1 MAGECD
7 SSLVSHS
14 PPRNRLDDMSRYQT
28 ICYDRCDNVGTLTW
42 ARPEKRN
49 AINPAMRAE
58 LDHLGRQLLADET
71 LRCLIV
77 TGDGP
82 SFSAGIDLIE
92 DMAGT
97 LTAFA
102 ERPVDDETVELGLRV
117 AGTFEWIPQ
126 LGSPSVA
133 AVRGHAYGAGLQL
146 ALACDF
152 RIFTHDAR
160 VGLTETRY
168 GLLPDMGA
176 TFRLPRLIG
185 EGRARELILFGEVI
199 DAAEAL
205 RIGLANRV
213 VGDDELD
220 SAANQFAERLARQ
233 PQIAV
238 RGARRAIAAG
248 RRGDDAASLRAAVT
262 EQARCLAS
270 DEFRHANPNQT
281 R

>member
-1 MAGECD
+1 
-7 SSLVSHS
+7 
-14 PPRNRLDDMSRYQT
+14 MSRYQT
-28 ICYDRCDNVGTLTW
+28 IRYDRRDDVGTLTL

-49 AINPAMRAE
+49 AVNPAMRAE
-58 LDHLGRQLLADET
+58 LDHLGRQLLADEA

-77 TGDGP
+77 AGDGP
-82 SFSAGIDLIE
+82 CFSAGIDLVE

-102 ERPVDDETVELGLRV
+102 ERPVDDETVERGLRM
-117 AGTFEWIPQ
+117 AGIFEWIPR
-126 LGSPSVA
+126 LDCPSVA

-152 RIFTHDAR
+152 RILARDAR

-176 TFRLPRLIG
+176 TFRLPRLVG
-185 EGRARELILFGEVI
+185 EARARELILFGKVI
-199 DAAEAL
+199 GAAEAL

-220 SAANQFAERLARQ
+220 SAAREFAECLASQ
-233 PQIAV
+233 PPIAV
-238 RGARRAIAAG
+238 QGARRAIDAG
-248 RRGDDAASLRAAVT
+248 RRLDDAAGLRAAVA

-270 DEFRHANPNQT
+270 DEFRQAIPTQT
-281 R
+281 RGFR

>member
-1 MAGECD
+1 
-7 SSLVSHS
+7 
-14 PPRNRLDDMSRYQT
+14 MSRYQT
-28 ICYDRCDNVGTLTW
+28 IRYDRSEHVGTVALS
-42 ARPEKRN
+42 RPEKRN

-77 TGDGP
+77 AGDGP
-82 SFSAGIDLIE
+82 SFSAGIVLVE

-102 ERPVDDETVELGLRV
+102 ERPLDDETVELGLRV
-117 AGTFEWIPQ
+117 AGAFEWIPQ
-126 LGSPSVA
+126 LGCPSVA
-133 AVRGHAYGAGLQL
+133 AVRGHAHGAGLQL

-152 RIFTHDAR
+152 RIFTDDAR
-160 VGLTETRY
+160 VGLTETHY

-176 TFRLPRLIG
+176 TFRLPRLVG
-185 EGRARELILFGEVI
+185 EGRARELILLGEVI

-220 SAANQFAERLARQ
+220 SAAREFAQRLASQ
-233 PQIAV
+233 PPIAI
-238 RGARRAIAAG
+238 RGARRAIVAG
-248 RRGDDAASLRAAVT
+248 RTLDDAAGLRAAVT

-270 DEFRHANPNQT
+270 DDFQNATSKQT

>member
-1 MAGECD
+1 
-7 SSLVSHS
+7 
-14 PPRNRLDDMSRYQT
+14 MSRYKT
-28 ICYDRCDNVGTLTW
+28 IGYDRRGSVGTLTLS
-42 ARPEKRN
+42 RPEKRN

-58 LDHLGRQLLADET
+58 LGHLGRQLLTDET

-77 TGDGP
+77 AGDGP
-82 SFSAGIDLIE
+82 SFSAGIDLVE

-102 ERPVDDETVELGLRV
+102 ERPIDDETVELGLRV
-117 AGTFEWIPQ
+117 AGTFEWIPR
-126 LGSPSVA
+126 LGCPSVA

-185 EGRARELILFGEVI
+185 EGRARELILLGEVI

-205 RIGLANRV
+205 RIGLATRV
-213 VGDDELD
+213 VAGDELD
-220 SAANQFAERLARQ
+220 STAEQFAERLAHQ
-233 PQIAV
+233 PQIAI

-248 RRGDDAASLRAAVT
+248 RSGDDAASLRAAVA

-270 DEFRHANPNQT
+270 DEFCHAPDQT

>member
-1 MAGECD
+1 
-7 SSLVSHS
+7 
-14 PPRNRLDDMSRYQT
+14 MSRYQT
-28 ICYDRCDNVGTLTW
+28 IRYDRLEHVGTLTLS
-42 ARPEKRN
+42 RPEKRN
-49 AINPAMRAE
+49 ALNPAMRAE
-58 LDHLGRQLLADET
+58 LDQLGRQLLADEA

-77 TGDGP
+77 AGDGP
-82 SFSAGIDLIE
+82 SFSAGIDLVE

-102 ERPVDDETVELGLRV
+102 ERPVDDETVELGLAI
-117 AGTFEWIPQ
+117 AGTFEWIPR
-126 LGSPSVA
+126 LGCPSVA

-152 RIFTHDAR
+152 RIFARDAR
-160 VGLTETRY
+160 IGLTETRY

-220 SAANQFAERLARQ
+220 STAHEFADRLARQ
-233 PQIAV
+233 PRIAV
-238 RGARRAIAAG
+238 RGARRAIDAG
-248 RRGDDAASLRAAVT
+248 RTLDDAAGLRAAVT

-270 DEFRHANPNQT
+270 AEFRHAIPTQT